1 MVIEEVL
8 CMRTNFNEELEELR
22 RSVIQ
27 MGKSCRES
35 IRSTCGLLSSRN
47 KEELDEI
54 CEKSVKISNMESLI
68 ETLCNRLLLLQ
79 QPVAT
84 DLRQV
89 SGSLK
94 IAADLE
100 RIAINGGDI
109 AEILL
114 TGETDRPCQLL
125 LDIAGASIEMLDK
138 GLEALEN
145 SDTALARQVI
155 DMDDKVDELFV
166 KFRNE
171 LTQGLLK
178 EGSLVDQLMI
188 GKYYERIADHVVNVA
203 GWVIYIAEGKQVLS
217 QK

>member
-1 MVIEEVL
+1 
-8 CMRTNFNEELEELR
+8 
-22 RSVIQ
+22 
-27 MGKSCRES
+27 
-35 IRSTCGLLSSRN
+35 
-47 KEELDEI
+47 
-54 CEKSVKISNMESLI
+54 MESLI

-100 RIAINGGDI
+100 RIGINGGDI

-125 LDIAGASIEMLDK
+125 LDIAGAAIEMLDK

>member
-1 MVIEEVL
+1 
-8 CMRTNFNEELEELR
+8 
-22 RSVIQ
+22 
-27 MGKSCRES
+27 
-35 IRSTCGLLSSRN
+35 
-47 KEELDEI
+47 
-54 CEKSVKISNMESLI
+54 
-68 ETLCNRLLLLQ
+68 
-79 QPVAT
+79 
-84 DLRQV
+84 
-89 SGSLK
+89 
-94 IAADLE
+94 
-100 RIAINGGDI
+100 
-109 AEILL
+109 
-114 TGETDRPCQLL
+114 
-125 LDIAGASIEMLDK
+125 MLDK

>member
-1 MVIEEVL
+1 M
-8 CMRTNFNEELEELR
+8 
-22 RSVIQ
+22 
-27 MGKSCRES
+27 
-35 IRSTCGLLSSRN
+35 
-47 KEELDEI
+47 
-54 CEKSVKISNMESLI
+54 
-68 ETLCNRLLLLQ
+68 
-79 QPVAT
+79 
-84 DLRQV
+84 
-89 SGSLK
+89 
-94 IAADLE
+94 
-100 RIAINGGDI
+100 
-109 AEILL
+109 
-114 TGETDRPCQLL
+114 L

>member
-1 MVIEEVL
+1 
-8 CMRTNFNEELEELR
+8 
-22 RSVIQ
+22 
-27 MGKSCRES
+27 
-35 IRSTCGLLSSRN
+35 
-47 KEELDEI
+47 
-54 CEKSVKISNMESLI
+54 
-68 ETLCNRLLLLQ
+68 
-79 QPVAT
+79 
-84 DLRQV
+84 
-89 SGSLK
+89 
-94 IAADLE
+94 
-100 RIAINGGDI
+100 
-109 AEILL
+109 
-114 TGETDRPCQLL
+114 
-125 LDIAGASIEMLDK
+125 MLDK

-145 SDTALARQVI
+145 SDTALDRQVI